1 MTGSIPDDRVAAAGS
16 CCTPGRSRPAA
27 APVPR
32 RSRSGPT
39 PGAAPGPDAAR
50 RLLARVGDRERRR
63 CDALATRVPLPGG
76 SFLMGTDNPDGFSA
90 DGEGPVREVTVSP
103 FVCDAFCV
111 TGYRFARFV
120 AATGYVTEAE
130 LFGWSFVFHAHVPE
144 AVADRYEVRE
154 VPGVAWWRGVPGAC
168 WAQPEGPGSTLDG
181 RLDEPVAHVSW
192 NDAVALA
199 RFERGRLPTE
209 AEWELAARGGLEQAI
224 YCWGDELE
232 PGGEHRCN
240 VWQGAF
246 PDRDT
251 AADGYAGRAPV
262 DAFAPNGLG
271 LHNAAGNVWEWC
283 ADWFATDH
291 GTNRVD
297 PRGPARGRGK
307 VMKGG
312 SFLCHHS
319 YCNRYRVGARTA
331 NTPDSSAANCGVR
344 LVFPPDSQE
353 ASP

>member
-1 MTGSIPDDRVAAAGS
+1 M
-16 CCTPGRSRPAA
+16 
-27 APVPR
+27 
-32 RSRSGPT
+32 
-39 PGAAPGPDAAR
+39 
-50 RLLARVGDRERRR
+50 
-63 CDALATRVPLPGG
+63 
-76 SFLMGTDNPDGFSA
+76 
-90 DGEGPVREVTVSP
+90 
-103 FVCDAFCV
+103 
-111 TGYRFARFV
+111 
-120 AATGYVTEAE
+120 
-130 LFGWSFVFHAHVPE
+130 
-144 AVADRYEVRE
+144 
-154 VPGVAWWRGVPGAC
+154 PGAC

-209 AEWELAARGGLEQAI
+209 AEWELAARGGLEQAV

-251 AADGYAGRAPV
+251 AADGYSGRAPV
-262 DAFAPNGLG
+262 DSFAPNGLG
-271 LHNAAGNVWEWC
+271 LHNPAGNVWEWC

-291 GTNRVD
+291 GTGRVD

-312 SFLCHHS
+312 SFLCHYS

-331 NTPDSSAANCGVR
+331 NTPDSSTANCGVR

-353 ASP
+353 ASS